1 MKLLVFAHVPPP
13 FHGQSFMVQQLLDEL
28 RSSDDQSIE
37 VFHVNSR
44 LSKEVDDIAS
54 ASLRKLGL
62 LLGYCLKAVWLRL
75 RHGVNHFYYVPAPG
89 LRNAVYRDWI
99 VMLLCRPFFLRII
112 YHYQAAGVGDWLET
126 GAYAWERWVSQLL
139 LGRPALS
146 IVLGDYYHEDAA
158 KLAPRKIVTVPNCAS
173 DPCPDYADKLQ
184 VAQQA
189 RAKALGQA
197 LSGGGPLATF
207 HVLYLSLCYRDKG
220 LFDAVDAVAELN
232 GRLQARHLSA
242 RVQLDV
248 AGRFYLAGEES
259 EFNERLGHAD
269 LNDDHGPLGVY
280 HGFADEAK
288 KRELLAQADAFV
300 LASYY
305 EFEAHPVSLIE
316 AMAHGLPIVVTR
328 WRILPELFPAG
339 YEGLVDTKSPGQIA
353 DRLDGFL
360 GRTDEAG
367 LRDQFL
373 RRFTRRAFG
382 EKIRA
387 ALLAL
392 ENE

>member
-28 RSSDDQSIE
+28 RDDETIE
-37 VFHVNSR
+37 VFHVDSR
-44 LSKEVDDIAS
+44 LSKDVDDIAS

-99 VMLLCRPFFLRII
+99 VMLLCRPFFRRTI
-112 YHYQAAGVGDWLET
+112 YHYQASGVGSWLET
-126 GAYAWERWVSQLL
+126 EARAWERWVSRRLL
-139 LGRPALS
+139 NHPVLS

-158 KLAPRKIVTVPNCAS
+158 KLSPRNIVTVPNCAP
-173 DPCPDYADKLQ
+173 DPCPDYATTLQ
-184 VAQQA
+184 PAQQA
-189 RAKALGQA
+189 RART
-197 LSGGGPLATF
+197 LSGGESPATF
-207 HVLYLSLCYRDKG
+207 RVLYLSLCYRDKG
-220 LFDAVDAVAELN
+220 LFDAIDAVAEIN
-232 GRLQARHLSA
+232 ARLQVKRSAARL
-242 RVQLDV
+242 QLDV
-248 AGRFYLAGEES
+248 AGKFYLADEEA
-259 EFNERLGHAD
+259 EFNGRLGQAE
-269 LNDDHGPLGVY
+269 LNDAQGPLVVY
-280 HGFADEAK
+280 HGFADESK
-288 KRELLAQADAFV
+288 KRELFAQADAFV

-305 EFEAHPVSLIE
+305 EFEAHPVSLVE
-316 AMAHGLPIVVTR
+316 AMAHGLPIIATR

-339 YEGLVDTKSPGQIA
+339 YEGLVDTKSPRQIA
-353 DRLDGFL
+353 DRLEGFL

-367 LRDQFL
+367 LRDRFL
-373 RRFTRRAFG
+373 RHFTRGAFG

>member
-28 RSSDDQSIE
+28 RDDETIE
-37 VFHVNSR
+37 VFHVDSR
-44 LSKEVDDIAS
+44 LSKDVDDIAS
-54 ASLRKLGL
+54 ASPRKLL
-62 LLGYCLKAVWLRL
+62 LIFRHCLKAVWLRL
-75 RHGVNHFYYVPAPG
+75 RHGAGNFYYVPAPG

-99 VMLLCRPFFLRII
+99 VMLLCRPFFRRII
-112 YHYQAAGVGDWLET
+112 YHYQASGVGGWLET
-126 GAYAWERWVSQLL
+126 GARPWERWVSRRL

-158 KLAPRKIVTVPNCAS
+158 KLSPRNIVTVPNCAP
-173 DPCPDYADKLQ
+173 DPCPDYATTLQ
-184 VAQQA
+184 PAQQA
-189 RAKALGQA
+189 RARALGQA
-197 LSGGGPLATF
+197 IAGGESPATF
-207 HVLYLSLCYRDKG
+207 RVLYLSLCYRDKG
-220 LFDAVDAVAELN
+220 LFDAIDAVAEIN
-232 GRLQARHLSA
+232 ARLQAKRSAA

-248 AGRFYLAGEES
+248 AGKFYLADEEA
-259 EFNERLGHAD
+259 EFNGRLGQAE
-269 LNDDHGPLGVY
+269 LNDAQGPLVVY
-280 HGFADEAK
+280 HGFVDEPK
-288 KRELLAQADAFV
+288 KRELFAQADAFV

-305 EFEAHPVSLIE
+305 EFEAHPVCLVE
-316 AMAHGLPIVVTR
+316 AMAHGLPIIATR
-328 WRILPELFPAG
+328 WRILPELFPVG

-353 DRLDGFL
+353 DRLEGFL

-367 LRDQFL
+367 LRDRFL
-373 RRFTRRAFG
+373 RHFTRRAFG

>member
-28 RSSDDQSIE
+28 RDDETIE
-37 VFHVNSR
+37 VFHVDSR
-44 LSKEVDDIAS
+44 LSKDVDDIAS
-54 ASLRKLGL
+54 ASPRKLL
-62 LLGYCLKAVWLRL
+62 LIFRHCFKAVWLRL
-75 RHGVNHFYYVPAPG
+75 RHGAGNFYYVPAPG

-99 VMLLCRPFFLRII
+99 VMLLCRPFFRRII
-112 YHYQAAGVGDWLET
+112 YHYQASGVGGWLET
-126 GAYAWERWVSQLL
+126 GARPWERWVSRRL

-158 KLAPRKIVTVPNCAS
+158 KISPRNIVTVPNCAP
-173 DPCPDYADKLQ
+173 DPCPDYATTLQ
-184 VAQQA
+184 PAQQA
-189 RAKALGQA
+189 RARALGQA
-197 LSGGGPLATF
+197 LAGGESPAMF
-207 HVLYLSLCYRDKG
+207 RVLYLSLCYRDKG
-220 LFDAVDAVAELN
+220 LFDAIDAVAEIN
-232 GRLQARHLSA
+232 ARLQAKRSAA

-248 AGRFYLAGEES
+248 AGKFYLADEEA
-259 EFNERLGHAD
+259 EFNGRLGQAE
-269 LNDDHGPLGVY
+269 LNDAQGPLVVY
-280 HGFADEAK
+280 HGFADEPK
-288 KRELLAQADAFV
+288 KRELFAQADAFV

-305 EFEAHPVSLIE
+305 EFEAHPVCLVE
-316 AMAHGLPIVVTR
+316 AMAHGLPIIATR
-328 WRILPELFPAG
+328 WRILPELFPVG

-353 DRLDGFL
+353 DRLEGFL

-367 LRDQFL
+367 LRDRFL
-373 RRFTRRAFG
+373 RHFTRRAFG

>member
-28 RSSDDQSIE
+28 CDDESIK
-37 VFHVNSR
+37 VFHVDSR
-44 LSKEVDDIAS
+44 LSRDVDDIAS

-75 RHGVNHFYYVPAPG
+75 RRGADHFYYIPAPG

-99 VMLLCRPFFLRII
+99 VMLLCRPFFRRTIF
-112 YHYQAAGVGDWLET
+112 HYQASGVGGWLET
-126 GAYAWERWVSQLL
+126 EARGWERWVSRLL

-158 KLAPRKIVTVPNCAS
+158 KLSPLRIVTVPNCAP
-173 DPCPDYADKLQ
+173 DPCPDYAATLQ
-184 VAQQA
+184 PAQQA
-189 RAKALGQA
+189 RAQALGQA
-197 LSGGGPLATF
+197 GTF
-207 HVLYLSLCYRDKG
+207 RVLYLSLCYRDKG
-220 LFDAVDAVAELN
+220 LFDTIEAVADVNARLRAN
-232 GRLQARHLSA
+232 GLAK

-248 AGRFYLAGEES
+248 AGKFYLADEEA
-259 EFNERLGHAD
+259 EFNERLGQAELSD
-269 LNDDHGPLGVY
+269 VHGPLVVY
-280 HGFADEAK
+280 HGFADEPK
-288 KRELLAQADAFV
+288 KRDLFAQADAFV

-305 EFEAHPVSLIE
+305 EFEAHPVSLVE
-316 AMAHGLPIVVTR
+316 AMAHGLPIIATR
-328 WRILPELFPAG
+328 WRILPELFPDG
-339 YEGLVDTKSPGQIA
+339 YEGLVDTKSPSQIA
-353 DRLDGFL
+353 DRLDGFI
-360 GRTDEAG
+360 GRTDDAG
-367 LRDQFL
+367 LRDRFL
-373 RRFTRRAFG
+373 RHFTRQAFG

>member
-28 RSSDDQSIE
+28 RSGDDQLVE

-75 RHGVNHFYYVPAPG
+75 RHGADHFYYVPAPG

-99 VMLLCRPFFLRII
+99 VMLLCRPFFRRTI
-112 YHYQAAGVGDWLET
+112 YHYQASGVGGWLET
-126 GAYAWERWVSQLL
+126 GAYAWERWVSRLL

-158 KLAPRKIVTVPNCAS
+158 KLSPRKIVTVPNCAP
-173 DPCPDYADKLQ
+173 DPCPDYESRLKP
-184 VAQQA
+184 AQQA
-189 RAKALGQA
+189 RAQALGQA
-197 LSGGGPLATF
+197 GTF
-207 HVLYLSLCYRDKG
+207 RVLYLSLCYREKG
-220 LFDAVDAVAELN
+220 LFDLVEAVATVN
-232 GRLQARHLSA
+232 ARLRAKGLA
-242 RVQLDV
+242 KRVQLDV
-248 AGRFYLAGEES
+248 AGKFYLPEEEA
-259 EFNERLGHAD
+259 EFNERIGQAD
-269 LNDDHGPLGVY
+269 LNDSQGPLVVY
-280 HGFADEAK
+280 HGFADELK
-288 KRELLAQADAFV
+288 KRDLFAQADAFV

-305 EFEAHPVSLIE
+305 EFEAHPVSLVE
-316 AMAHGLPIVVTR
+316 AMAHGLPIVATR

-353 DRLDGFL
+353 DRIEGFL
-360 GRTDEAG
+360 GRPDEAG
-367 LRDQFL
+367 LRDRFL
-373 RRFTRRAFG
+373 RHFTRRAFG
-382 EKIRA
+382 EKVRA

-392 ENE
+392 KNE